1 MPIFSRDLFRDSFR
15 DSLARSGV
23 AALAVCV
30 SYAATL
36 LVSPLLGVESF
47 HPLTLA
53 AVIFSAWYGG
63 AWLGFAATCLTVA
76 LNFLIPSALWPHP
89 SNETPSGNLHLL
101 LFLLEGG
108 MVSGVGGALRAIR
121 RQAVRDAAQARLYR
135 ENSQQ
140 SATSLKTIIESVHDH
155 AIFMIDADGRVVSW
169 DKGAERLLGYT
180 SAEIV
185 GQNFSRCYTP
195 EDAARGVPE
204 KELRIARS
212 EGRAAERRW
221 HVRRDGSRFW
231 GDGVLKAIRDGD
243 GRLRGFSRMVRDTT
257 ERWQTEEAL
266 RQSEERFRI
275 VARATNDAVWD
286 WHLQT
291 NRVWWNDS
299 VTNLFGYSREEVS
312 CDAAANGGATWWY
325 QHIHADDRDRVV
337 ASIYAT
343 ITNREQEWSA
353 EYRFERRDGSHSDI
367 HDRGFVVYDEQ
378 HNPVRMIGSMM
389 DITERKRA
397 EQERAALL
405 AREQEAR
412 SEAERA
418 NRVKDEFLAMVSHE
432 LRTPLT
438 TIKMMTRLIQREAVS
453 AAERQDC
460 LESISN
466 ACDRETDLV
475 LNLLDVSR
483 AEAGALHLE
492 FAPVDVTEM
501 LAACVKIELPA
512 ATARGHELL
521 IKPSPAPSLPPLRAD
536 RKALRRVL
544 CNLVENAIK
553 YTPAGGIITLCARTD
568 DTAMMDAN
576 AVQTIII
583 SVSDT
588 GRGITPE
595 DLPHLFEKFYRGS
608 GASHLTQI
616 DAAGGDTRTAG
627 TATAAI
633 EPETPGV
640 GLGLYLSQ
648 AIVNQLGGHLSVE
661 SLPGA
666 GSTFTVRLPVW
677 FNDATN
683 STVDRS
689 SVDHSSAGNSTTHNS
704 STEQGEAHEEASIS
718 S

>member
-1 MPIFSRDLFRDSFR
+1 MSIFSHDWFRDSFR
-15 DSLARSGV
+15 EFLSRSGV

-30 SYAATL
+30 SGAAAL
-36 LVSPLLGVESF
+36 LISPLLGVESW
-47 HPLTLA
+47 HPLMLA

-63 AWLGFAATCLTVA
+63 EWVGVAATCLVA
-76 LNFLIPSALWPHP
+76 VAFNFVHPAALRLNL
-89 SNETPSGNLHLL
+89 SNDTFARNLHPL

-108 MVSGVGGALRAIR
+108 MVSALGGGLRATGR
-121 RQAVRDAAQARLYR
+121 RAARDSEQARLYR
-135 ENSQQ
+135 ESSQQ
-140 SATSLKTIIESVHDH
+140 SEASLKIVIESVHDH
-155 AIFMIDADGRVVSW
+155 AIFMIDAGGRVVSW

-221 HVRRDGSRFW
+221 HMRRDGSRFW
-231 GDGVLKAIRDGD
+231 GDGVLKAMRDAD
-243 GRLRGFSRMVRDTT
+243 GRLRGFSRLVRDTT

-291 NRVWWNDS
+291 NKVWWNDS
-299 VTNLFGYSREEVS
+299 VTHLFGYSREEVT

-353 EYRFERRDGSHSDI
+353 EYRFERRDGAHSDI

-412 SEAERA
+412 SEAEKA

-438 TIKMMTRLIQREAVS
+438 TIKMMTRLMQREVVS
-453 AAERQDC
+453 AAERHEC

-492 FAPVDVTEM
+492 FAPVDVNEM
-501 LAACVKIELPA
+501 LAACVNIEAHA
-512 ATARGHELL
+512 AAARGHELL
-521 IKPSPAPSLPPLRAD
+521 IESSPTRLLPPLRAD

-544 CNLVENAIK
+544 CNLIENAIK
-553 YTPAGGIITLCARTD
+553 YTPAGGTITLCARTD
-568 DTAMMDAN
+568 DTTDAD
-576 AVQTIII
+576 AVREIVI

-588 GRGITPE
+588 GRGIAPAE
-595 DLPHLFEKFYRGS
+595 LPRLFEKFYRGG
-608 GASHLTQI
+608 GASHSAQS
-616 DAAGGDTRTAG
+616 DAIAGGDARAAG
-627 TATAAI
+627 AVV

-648 AIVNQLGGHLSVE
+648 AIVVQFGGSLSVE
-661 SLPGA
+661 SVPGA

-677 FNDATN
+677 SNDATDSMVN
-683 STVDRS
+683 
-689 SVDHSSAGNSTTHNS
+689 HSSAGRSMAHNS
-704 STEQGEAHEEASIS
+704 NAGQGEAHEEASLS
-718 S
+718 G